1 MKLLESL
8 FRIESA
14 SIFRAD
20 SSDDNFL
27 NWDLDPIQTPTLR
40 EGDGFFLL
48 KSLIIQTKGN
58 QEFCYIDLSMPE
70 RISDFV
76 YLSNGETV
84 ARCYHHELTG
94 AEIVPSIAVEGFGNY
109 ELFYSKIDPAV
120 GINVLRAGLAS
131 AVNKAALAEDLG
143 YILRDE
149 QRAEEA
155 IEAFSI
161 AIQSGPSSYFMFI
174 ERARLFES
182 LGRQPEAEADW
193 KSLEQMTSKEIARGW
208 RS

>member
-1 MKLLESL
+1 MKLEKSL
-8 FRIESA
+8 FNVEAA

-27 NWDLDPIQTPTLR
+27 NWDLEPIQTPTLR
-40 EGDGFFLL
+40 ESDGFFLL
-48 KSLIIQTKGN
+48 KGLIIRVQGK
-58 QEFCYIDLSMPE
+58 QEFCFIDLVMPE

-76 YLSNGETV
+76 YLLDGKTV
-84 ARCYHHELTG
+84 RRCYHHELAG
-94 AEIVPSIAVEGFGNY
+94 AQIVPAIAVEGFGNY

-131 AVNKAALAEDLG
+131 AVNKTALAEDLG

-149 QRAEEA
+149 KQAEEA
-155 IEAFSI
+155 IAAFSI

-193 KSLEQMTSKEIARGW
+193 KSLEQMTSKEIALGW
-208 RS
+208 RG